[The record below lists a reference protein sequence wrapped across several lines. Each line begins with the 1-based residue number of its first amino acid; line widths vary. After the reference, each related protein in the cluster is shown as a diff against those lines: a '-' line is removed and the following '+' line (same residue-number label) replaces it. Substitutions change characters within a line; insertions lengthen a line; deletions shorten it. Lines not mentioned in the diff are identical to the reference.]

1 MNRVFHRRLK
11 ASTVRL
17 VCRVLVMSK
26 EYLRFINHDLVHVG
40 SDGREVEVLGK
51 VHLLK
56 GIEHP

>member
-1 MNRVFHRRLK
+1 
-11 ASTVRL
+11 
-17 VCRVLVMSK
+17 MSK

-40 SDGREVEVLGK
+40 SNGREVEVLGK